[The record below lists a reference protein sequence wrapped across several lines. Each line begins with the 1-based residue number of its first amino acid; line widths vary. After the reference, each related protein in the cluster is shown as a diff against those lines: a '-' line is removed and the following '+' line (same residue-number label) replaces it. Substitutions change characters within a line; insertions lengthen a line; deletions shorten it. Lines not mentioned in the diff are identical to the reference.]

1 MGPSSG
7 DAVSPVQAGMLVT
20 HFGQSHINLFLFRSV
35 YHGQFHPG
43 EKMKIIIENRDFV
56 GMDAPLFI
64 VSPVTIAKRWK
75 LPKRSF
81 TDDEADGM
89 CSHGVEGKGVPTHR
103 TTWMNLEEIALR
115 ETSQST
121 KRPASY
127 GFTYMRD
134 PG

>member
-1 MGPSSG
+1 
-7 DAVSPVQAGMLVT
+7 
-20 HFGQSHINLFLFRSV
+20 
-35 YHGQFHPG
+35 
-43 EKMKIIIENRDFV
+43 MKIIIENRDFV

-75 LPKRSF
+75 RPKRSF